1 MVFFVLINIR
11 SLCRCTISQLQ
22 HDVRCSN
29 LTRFDMVTGLLG
41 FTSNQAHIDTLK
53 LLFLQSLC
61 KLGPDELANELFNL
75 RLLQFKTTRTNHMIG
90 FIPDVHRVLSKYALT
105 PYIDEYCNTGVF
117 PDKALWKRVV
127 KSRVLYEEELA
138 WIERLKSCRDFDRFH
153 KVHTSLT
160 TANVWRVAS
169 ERPESA
175 SAMKFLAR
183 LLCTRTTDHQ
193 SNICDLCLKTYS
205 DKVYHVL
212 FQCECNNRVNIIQV
226 FDDMTTYKFG
236 ISTL

>member
-1 MVFFVLINIR
+1 MVLVVI
-11 SLCRCTISQLQ
+11 SL
-22 HDVRCSN
+22 
-29 LTRFDMVTGLLG
+29 
-41 FTSNQAHIDTLK
+41 
-53 LLFLQSLC
+53 
-61 KLGPDELANELFNL
+61 L
-75 RLLQFKTTRTNHMIG
+75 R
-90 FIPDVHRVLSKYALT
+90 VYLS
-105 PYIDEYCNTGVF
+105 I
-117 PDKALWKRVV
+117 
-127 KSRVLYEEELA
+127 
-138 WIERLKSCRDFDRFH
+138 FH

-226 FDDMTTYKFG
+226 FYDMTTYKFG
-236 ISTL
+236 ISTLKLLVESNRETFIGYVLGATDNLLNCAILVEHYPDFLISCSHVLRNLSGKKWNLDSTSARTLFTAAALY